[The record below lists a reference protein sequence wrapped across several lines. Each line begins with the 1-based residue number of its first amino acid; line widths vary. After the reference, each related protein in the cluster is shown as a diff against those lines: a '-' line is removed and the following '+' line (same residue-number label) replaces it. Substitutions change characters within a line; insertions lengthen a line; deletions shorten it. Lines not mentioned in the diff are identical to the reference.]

1 MGDLP
6 KLSNAEIAR
15 YSRHL
20 ILDEVGMEGQ
30 QKLKA
35 AKVLCVGTGGLGS
48 PTLMYLAAAGVG
60 RIGIVDFD
68 VVDESN
74 LQRQV
79 LHGASTVGKPKVQS
93 AKARLLDINPHIQID
108 IFEVP
113 LTSEN
118 ALDIVKDYDIVVD
131 GTDNFPTRYLVN
143 DACVMLNKPNVYGSI
158 FKFEGQASVF
168 NHKGGWVRPE
178 GWESLS
184 KEERKALRKA
194 KQDWNYDPEE
204 QGPHYRDLY
213 PEPPPPGLVPS
224 CAEGGVLGI
233 LPGVIGCIQA
243 NEVIKIILE
252 KGRTLSGRM
261 LSYDALNMSFKEF
274 KLRRD
279 PNTPQITELIDYQ
292 QFCGLGGVTEETA
305 QQDAFDRISVQ
316 DAKVKLDEGWKPFV
330 LDVRK
335 PHEVEIVSLDF
346 VDLTQPHESVLEIV
360 NHLPKDRDILIHCK
374 MGGRSAKAC
383 TALAEA
389 GFTNLYNLEG
399 GITGW
404 AKEIDTSLPTY

>member
-1 MGDLP
+1 
-6 KLSNAEIAR
+6 
-15 YSRHL
+15 
-20 ILDEVGMEGQ
+20 MEGQ
-30 QKLKA
+30 LKLKA

-48 PTLMYLAAAGVG
+48 PILMYLAAAGVG

-68 VVDESN
+68 IVDESN
-74 LQRQV
+74 LQRQI
-79 LHGASTVGKPKVQS
+79 LHGTSGVGKTKVQS
-93 AKARLLDINPHIQID
+93 AKARLLDCNPHIHID
-108 IFEVP
+108 VFEVQ

-118 ALDIVKDYDIVVD
+118 ALDILKEYDIVVD
-131 GTDNFPTRYLVN
+131 GTDNFPTRYLIN

-168 NHKGGWVRPE
+168 NHKGGWVRPN
-178 GWESLS
+178 GWEELS
-184 KEERKALRKA
+184 KEERKILRKA

-204 QGPHYRDLY
+204 KGPHYRDLY

-243 NEVIKIILE
+243 NEVIKIILG

-261 LSYDALNMSFKEF
+261 LSYDALNMTFKEF

-279 PNTPQITELIDYQ
+279 ADTPHITQLIDYQ
-292 QFCGLGGVTEETA
+292 QFCGLSGDMNEEE
-305 QQDAFDRISVQ
+305 QVESFERISVQ
-316 DAKVKLDEGWKPFV
+316 AAKEKMDKGWKPFV

-335 PHEVEIVSLDF
+335 PHEIEIVSLNF
-346 VDLTQPHESVLEIV
+346 VDLNQAHERVLDVAHE
-360 NHLPKDRDILIHCK
+360 LPKDRDILIHCK

-383 TALAEA
+383 ATLAVA

-399 GITGW
+399 GITSW
-404 AKEIDTSLPTY
+404 AKEIDQNLPTY